1 MGISGGT
8 KPETFGECT
17 VPWAGSW
24 RFIGSGVD
32 HTGDGLVLT
41 WNPLVLNKL
50 VEMDT
55 TRAEHLLSERL
66 LRALSPLSA
75 CGRTHF
81 RQDVV
86 HRGYPPL
93 TYHHRPITCHSV
105 STHRYNPRAP
115 QRSLL

>member
-66 LRALSPLSA
+66 NGYYVRCPLCQHVVAHISA
-75 CGRTHF
+75 EMSYT
-81 RQDVV
+81 VV
-86 HRGYPPL
+86 
-93 TYHHRPITCHSV
+93 TRP
-105 STHRYNPRAP
+105 
-115 QRSLL
+115 